1 MVVGIA
7 ASFRD
12 EAIAGMS
19 WQRPFKEL
27 NPKVEELIVKV
38 LEEGKGG
45 PGQSPEWKTLGN
57 VTQLDCH
64 NPLCQRG
71 GVDLSPT
78 LREMVATRRAELENV
93 KMCRGTEGGG
103 SGAGPRRC
111 LNRFAY
117 RISLAYEPEAG
128 AIG

>member
-1 MVVGIA
+1 MYAGITP
-7 ASFRD
+7 
-12 EAIAGMS
+12 MS

-38 LEEGKGG
+38 LEEGKGT
-45 PGQSPEWKTLGN
+45 GQSPEWKTLGS

-71 GVDLSPT
+71 GVDLQHT
-78 LREMVATRRAELENV
+78 LREMVATRRGELENV
-93 KMCRGTEGGG
+93 KMCRGNEGGV
-103 SGAGPRRC
+103 SSVAPRRC

-117 RISLAYEPEAG
+117 RISLTYEAEGRAG
-128 AIG
+128 AS

>member
-1 MVVGIA
+1 
-7 ASFRD
+7 
-12 EAIAGMS
+12 MS

-38 LEEGKGG
+38 FEEGKGA
-45 PGQSPEWKTLGN
+45 GQSPEWKTLGS

-71 GVDLSPT
+71 GVDLNHT
-78 LREMVATRRAELENV
+78 LREMVATRRGELENV
-93 KMCRGTEGGG
+93 KMCRGSEGGP
-103 SGAGPRRC
+103 SVAPRRC

-117 RISLAYEPEAG
+117 RISLAYG
-128 AIG
+128 AERP